1 MLQPVDPL
9 LTLGLFN
16 LNQIFPSYGSLDWS
30 IVIFVRIRFTDVV
43 SVKEN
48 YLT

>member
-9 LTLGLFN
+9 LNMGLFIN
-16 LNQIFPSYGSLDWS
+16 LIFPSYGSLDWS